1 MPSITLGTAISTPP
15 AWRHWI
21 SLSIGM
27 LCGIALSNVQATY
40 SIAACDM
47 STKTCGVAVQTNNL
61 AVGASVPYAQAGVGA
76 VASQFE
82 TNPVY
87 GPKGL
92 ALMKAG
98 KTPKQALQ
106 QLLAEDGNFEGEG
119 IQARQVALVGI
130 DGLTAVYTGAEAQQ
144 ANWAGSRCGPGYS
157 IQGNGLAGPQVIEQ
171 MEQTYL
177 HAAGS
182 LAERLLAA
190 LSAGDAAG
198 GQRSGRESSAL
209 LVKTPQ
215 GWPVDI
221 DLRVDHATDPVGELR
236 HLLNLEMARRQT
248 VTAQRLVDAGQFDQA
263 REQLDA
269 ALAKAPDWPRLWLR
283 AARIAMQMDE
293 PGLAMR
299 DLDTA
304 LVRQPAWAATE
315 LNQGVY
321 AELGQLEH
329 FHAWI
334 DTAQKQQTLRDADA
348 LTTHATVAERV
359 ALTRRLLEDGDAATA
374 RKLIDAIP
382 VSTGSAAM
390 HEVRADIALAQTDTA
405 KAAAEIQLAVAAA
418 PDDLRLR
425 KKALRLKQAL
435 PKP

>member
-1 MPSITLGTAISTPP
+1 MRVFCAVACSDI
-15 AWRHWI
+15 
-21 SLSIGM
+21 
-27 LCGIALSNVQATY
+27 QATY
-40 SIAACDM
+40 SIVACDGP
-47 STKTCGVAVQTNNL
+47 TKTCGVAVQTNNL

-82 TNPVY
+82 TNPAY

-119 IQARQVALVGI
+119 TKARQVALVSI
-130 DGLTAVYTGAEAQQ
+130 DGMTAVHTGAEAQQ
-144 ANWAGSRCGPGYS
+144 ADWAGSRSGPGYS
-157 IQGNGLAGPQVIEQ
+157 IQGNGLAGPQVAQ
-171 MEQTYL
+171 RMEQAYL
-177 HAAGS
+177 HATGP
-182 LAERLLAA
+182 LAERLMAA

-221 DLRVDHATDPVGELR
+221 DLRVDHAVDPVGELR

-248 VTAQRLVDAGQFDQA
+248 VAAQRLADAGKFAQA

-269 ALAKAPDWPRLWLR
+269 AMTKASDWPRLWIS

-293 PGLAMR
+293 PDLAMH
-299 DLDTA
+299 DLESA
-304 LVRQPAWAATE
+304 LGPQSAWAITE
-315 LNQGVY
+315 LSQGTY
-321 AELGQLEH
+321 AELGKLPR

-334 DTAQKQQTLRDADA
+334 DTAQHQRTQRDARE
-348 LTTHATVAERV
+348 LTAQASVAERV
-359 ALTRRLLEDGDAATA
+359 SLARRLLEEGDAQAA
-374 RKLIDAIP
+374 HIVVDGIP
-382 VSTGSAAM
+382 ASIGRADV
-390 HEVRADIALAQTDTA
+390 HEVRADIASAQADPV
-405 KAAAEIQLAVAAA
+405 KAATEIQLAATAA
-418 PDDLRLR
+418 PGDLRLR
-425 KKALRLKQAL
+425 KKALRLQQDLSKTL
-435 PKP
+435 PRR